1 MKIPTTTSSVVVVVV
16 VVVEIFAEYKA
27 TQLIFNIVKPPLQ
40 PDVTI

>member
-1 MKIPTTTSSVVVVVV
+1 MKIPTTTSSVVV

-40 PDVTI
+40 LGVTI